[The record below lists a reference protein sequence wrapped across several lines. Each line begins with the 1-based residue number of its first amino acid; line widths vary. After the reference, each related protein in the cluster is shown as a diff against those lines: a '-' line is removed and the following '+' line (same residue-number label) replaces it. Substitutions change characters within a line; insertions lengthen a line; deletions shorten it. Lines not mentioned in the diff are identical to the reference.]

1 LKRLNDGKRS
11 RLESDLEVSSQI
23 VTVAQPKSFAGAFD
37 QEQIDILQKALQ
49 RAWDVVSHTDDNPNH
64 EALETLA
71 LCLIAEAR
79 IGERNFVKL
88 VNRSIVRFRE
98 MRAHKIVRKQK
109 AAQDGHIDI

>member
-1 LKRLNDGKRS
+1 MGQSK
-11 RLESDLEVSSQI
+11 
-23 VTVAQPKSFAGAFD
+23 PFAGAFD

-49 RAWDVVSHTDDNPNH
+49 RAWDVVSHTDDNPDH

-109 AAQDGHIDI
+109 AAQDG